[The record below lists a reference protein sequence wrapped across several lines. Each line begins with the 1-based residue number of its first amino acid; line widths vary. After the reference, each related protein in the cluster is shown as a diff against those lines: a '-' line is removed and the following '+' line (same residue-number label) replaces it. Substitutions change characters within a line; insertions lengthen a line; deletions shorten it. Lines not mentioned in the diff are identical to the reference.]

1 MNYQEIQNTLDK
13 IKQIIPTY
21 QIPEIDP
28 NASKEE
34 KADKLA
40 VYIMS
45 FGTLNYNKTLLTIK
59 SLIENESKFETF
71 KTYPIPTIV
80 QEYKRQN
87 KRDIYNQRFIKQIKE
102 KERLI
107 SEKV

>member
-1 MNYQEIQNTLDK
+1 MNNIEIQKTLEK

-28 NASKEE
+28 NATKEE
-34 KADKLA
+34 IADELA

-45 FGTLNYNKTLLTIK
+45 FGELNYSKTLLVIK
-59 SLIENESKFETF
+59 NLIENESKFETF

-80 QEYKRQN
+80 QEYK
-87 KRDIYNQRFIKQIKE
+87 KIHSRDIYNQTFIREMDERKQLYAKI
-102 KERLI
+102 
-107 SEKV
+107 